1 MKPHRVTE
9 LDNKCKKMF
18 EEKCR
23 YELQNRELIS
33 KVNTTCNN
41 LQDQCSLLEQGF
53 LEVILNRVRGFVK
66 VK

>member
-1 MKPHRVTE
+1 MNPHRVTE

-41 LQDQCSLLEQGF
+41 PQDQFRS
-53 LEVILNRVRGFVK
+53 NRVRGLHHYLEIE
-66 VK
+66 